1 MSFTIYNT
9 TSGQIIRNVSSSII
23 GYLPTVE
30 TNESY
35 INGRYDCKYYFI
47 PSGVAT
53 LRPTQST
60 TIDKT
65 AINANGNDVVTIS
78 NAPIGATCTIS
89 NSETVTGIIDGTDTF
104 VTTIPGTYFMT
115 ISLFPFLDFTAVI
128 NAT

>member
-1 MSFTIYNT
+1 MSNVIIYDSTGRILRTIVCPPDMNALQVGT
-9 TSGQIIRNVSSSII
+9 GESFIVGVCDQITQYVLNGV
-23 GYLPTVE
+23 V
-30 TNESY
+30 TN
-35 INGRYDCKYYFI
+35 
-47 PSGVAT
+47 
-53 LRPTQST
+53 RPTQST

-115 ISLFPFLDFTAVI
+115 ITQFPFLDFTAVI